1 MNVMDAAKLTVHDY
15 PGGSESLG
23 PRVAIKPAV
32 LRNKINPNNDGN
44 HLTLAEVMRI
54 QVVTDDHR
62 VCRAMNEE
70 LGYLPPIPRV
80 DAVVVSDS
88 ALLETYTKMMSELGD
103 VSREFHKALA
113 DGRGISRSEL
123 ADIRTQMLE
132 FFAAGEELL
141 ARAEQIAED

>member
-1 MNVMDAAKLTVHDY
+1 MNVLDAAKLAVHDY

-23 PRVAIKPAV
+23 PRVGIRPAV

-44 HLTLAEVMRI
+44 HLTLAEAMRI
-54 QVVTDDHR
+54 QLVTGNHSI
-62 VCRAMNEE
+62 CHAMNVE
-70 LGYLPPIPRV
+70 LGYLPPIQRV
-80 DAVVVSDS
+80 DGVVSDA

-141 ARAEQIAED
+141 ARAEQIVEG